1 MKTYI
6 QDTEDGFGVELVRK
20 SDVDAAV
27 ERAARTLVDFTLDG
41 TDCSKLRYR
50 KMCETY
56 EDIINKEFTN
66 D

>member
-27 ERAARTLVDFTLDG
+27 ERAARAVAQFEDDG
-41 TDCSKLRYR
+41 VSSTAQFRN
-50 KMCETY
+50 MCDIY
-56 EDIINKEFTN
+56 EGIIRKEFSN